1 MGPNTEVFG
10 FIGGNKGIFNQK
22 YIAITEHLMTN
33 YINQTGFHL
42 LGRSSDKI
50 RTPEELTKTVATCRE
65 LDLDGLVLI
74 GASHTL
80 TDGALLADY
89 FLKEGM
95 KTVVNCVPC
104 TIDNNVHHHDL

>member
-1 MGPNTEVFG
+1 LGDHVEVFG

-22 YIAITEHLMTN
+22 YIRVDHKNIEN
-33 YINQTGFHL
+33 YVNQGGFHF

-50 RTPEELTKTVATCRE
+50 RSADDFAKTAATCQN

-74 GASHTL
+74 GATHTL
-80 TDGALLADY
+80 TDGALLADH
-89 FLKEGM
+89 FIKSGL

-104 TIDNNVHHHDL
+104 TIDNNIHHKDL